1 MDQWL
6 TAAMSML
13 GEWGPLGV
21 QVLTIV
27 WINILLS
34 GDNAVVIAMACRSL
48 MPRQR
53 MIGITLGAGAAVLL
67 RIFFT
72 VILQY
77 VLEVPWLRLIGGFL
91 LIYIAVKLLTQNEEA
106 SEDSI
111 KGSDNVWGA
120 VKTVAIAD
128 MVMSLDNVLAI
139 AGAAKGQPW
148 LIVFG
153 LVISIPLIVAGA
165 TFIMALLTRFPAL
178 VWAGAAL
185 LGWIAGDLIME
196 DPISHPF
203 LVGLGAPYGVA
214 AEAIELVLQLIGAFS
229 VLGIGWFMLRMSAR
243 EGEHAG

>member
-1 MDQWL
+1 MDEWL
-6 TAAMSML
+6 SAATAMM

-34 GDNAVVIAMACRSL
+34 GDNAVVIALACRSL

-53 MIGITLGAGAAVLL
+53 FIGITLGASAAVLL
-67 RIFFT
+67 RVFFT

-77 VLEVPWLRLIGGFL
+77 VLEMAWLRLIGGFL
-91 LIYIAVKLLTQNEEA
+91 LVYIAVKLLTQNDETA
-106 SEDSI
+106 EDSI
-111 KGSDNVWGA
+111 KGSDNIWGA

-139 AGAAKGQPW
+139 AGAAKGQPL
-148 LIVFG
+148 LIAFG
-153 LVISIPLIVAGA
+153 LAISIPLIVVGA
-165 TFIMALLTRFPAL
+165 TFIMMLLTRFPAL

-196 DPISHPF
+196 DPVSHPF
-203 LVGLGAPYGVA
+203 LVALGAPYGLVP
-214 AEAIELVLQLIGAFS
+214 EAIELMLQVIGALS
-229 VLGIGWFMLRMSAR
+229 VLAIGWLVLKRSE
-243 EGEHAG
+243 EGEHAS